1 MAEKISDGFNGYTFK
16 VGDPEHL
23 RIILEMIAA
32 DPEMLNKLKDN
43 ISKIIIPTIEQEAYE
58 YHRIYKN
65 IANKQLLVSR

>member
-1 MAEKISDGFNGYTFK
+1 
-16 VGDPEHL
+16 
-23 RIILEMIAA
+23 MIAA
-32 DPEMLNKLKDN
+32 DPEMLNKLKGN